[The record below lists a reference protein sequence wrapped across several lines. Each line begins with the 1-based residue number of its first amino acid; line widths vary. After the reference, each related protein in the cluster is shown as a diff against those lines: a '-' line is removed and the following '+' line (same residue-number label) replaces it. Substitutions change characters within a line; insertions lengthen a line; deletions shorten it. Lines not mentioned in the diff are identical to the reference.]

1 MALRGIGEG
10 LNMIKLHHTKV
21 KTVIEMREEVIR
33 KTAIGD
39 LWSVTAA
46 RMHIHTCIHTHTL
59 HAMFHT
65 GLYKTAS
72 GVTAR
77 IVCRNHLDDKF

>member
-33 KTAIGD
+33 TTAIVD

-59 HAMFHT
+59 YMQCFT
-65 GLYKTAS
+65 RVFTKLLPGLLLA
-72 GVTAR
+72 
-77 IVCRNHLDDKF
+77 